1 MRFSAVAAAAAL
13 TAGVHAS
20 SNSTGDV
27 YVTEGM
33 LSVPSAPKTTLTRPQ
48 QSSPP
53 TPLSARLPPRSPRV
67 DTLTLSPRCV
77 ETLLFVFAR
86 TAALTRAILQA
97 TTLTITHCP
106 GGCTITKPVVPPTTP
121 TTPGSPQIPAVT
133 SSHPSPIYPTGSNGT
148 TNGTASITKPTL
160 STSVGSSGSASGAS
174 STASATGSDFTGAA
188 NKAFAASGAGLAAL
202 VGFAAYVL

>member
-13 TAGVHAS
+13 ATGVHAS

-27 YVTEGM
+27 YVTE
-33 LSVPSAPKTTLTRPQ
+33 VVTAYTTFCPVATEITQ
-48 QSSPP
+48 GGHTYTVS
-53 TPLSARLPPRSPRV
+53 
-67 DTLTLSPRCV
+67 
-77 ETLLFVFAR
+77 E
-86 TAALTRAILQA
+86 A